1 LSGTAGD
8 PAVDWLGVRHAPAGP
23 DARIV
28 SLVPSIT
35 ELLIDLGLA
44 RQLVGR
50 THYCVHP
57 AEAVRKIPSLGGT
70 KKISIPKLRLLHAT
84 HAILNVDENTQEMA
98 EAVQAVVPHVVVTHP
113 LGPDDNPPLFRLMG
127 ALFGREREAAALVAA
142 YDAARARLAELA
154 RTLPPRDVLYL
165 IWREPWMAVSRDTY
179 IARLLALVNWTTLGH
194 DPAARYP
201 EIALTDDLLAATDLV
216 LFSTEP
222 YAFAEADV
230 AAFQAA
236 HPDGPPAALIDGEY
250 ASWYGSR
257 AIAAMDYLA
266 RFAAGFAGKPSRARR
281 QGRP

>member
-44 RQLVGR
+44 HQLVGR
-50 THYCVHP
+50 THYCIHP
-57 AEAVRKIPSLGGT
+57 ADVVQGIPSLGGT

-84 HAILNVDENTQEMA
+84 HAILNVDENTHEMA
-98 EAVQAVVPHVVVTHP
+98 EAVRAVVPHVVVTHP
-113 LGPDDNPPLFRLMG
+113 LGPDDNPPLYRLMG

-142 YDAARARLAELA
+142 YEAARARLADMA

-165 IWREPWMAVSRDTY
+165 IWREPWMTVSRDTY
-179 IARLLALVNWTTLGH
+179 IARLLALVNWTTLCH

-201 EIALTDDLLAATDLV
+201 EVAMTDDLLAATDLV

-230 AAFQAA
+230 AAFRGA
-236 HPDGPPAALIDGEY
+236 HPAGPAAALIDGEY

-266 RFAAGFAGKPSRARR
+266 GFAAGFAGEPRRA
-281 QGRP
+281 